1 MVLQSKWGGHS
12 MNEES
17 TLESLEP
24 WEERT
29 RVESP
34 SKFWSPLQKNILDSN
49 LTYPRSPLSPKFL
62 RGPPSKSDTSGAS
75 CGAGDVSSFFLA

>member
-1 MVLQSKWGGHS
+1 

-49 LTYPRSPLSPKFL
+49 LTYPRSPLSPKLLPLSLLKFL